1 MNTPKYKFFTTNEI
15 KPTGWLKKHHFRF
28 TCEGRAV
35 WFSNFTSWRL
45 NPVHARLKRHF
56 SVLSLEN
63 FMGSTRY
70 LYFQSLV
77 P

>member
-1 MNTPKYKFFTTNEI
+1 MIFNLVVIIEGVSLRQYI
-15 KPTGWLKKHHFRF
+15 HFRF